1 MEPLRHNPSRRY
13 FLRSMVAGSVMMPA
27 LVSDMMG
34 AEQANQYAPRKTHFS
49 PKARRVIFIN
59 LSGGV
64 SHLDTFDH
72 KPQLYREHG
81 KEIAKGGHTEIQNRP
96 GYERIFLKAPQ
107 WQFKQYGQ
115 CGKEVSSLFPEL
127 ARCVDDIA
135 FINSMYGSNAAHG
148 GALLKLHTG
157 SDNFIRPSMGSWI
170 NYGLGTENRNLPG
183 FVTICPTSLHG
194 GVYNYGSAFLPAAY
208 HGISLGTPGYP
219 NAPVENAQFR
229 FTKNTRLNRDQQS
242 LQLDLLREMNRKQ
255 LDETGPDT
263 ALEGRIHSFELAFRM
278 QRESAEV
285 LNTSRET
292 AATKTLYGID
302 KKESSNFGMQCLLA
316 RRFAERGVRF
326 IQVTHSQD
334 RMPQEQWDQHSNMK
348 FCLERNCAE
357 IDQPVAGLLKDLKSR
372 GMLHD
377 TLVIWGGE
385 FGRTPTAQNTDGRDH
400 NPEGFTMWMAGG
412 GVKGGLRYGATDD
425 YGYYAAENKVH
436 VHDLHATILHLLGLN
451 HERLTYRY
459 GGRDFRLT
467 DVHGEIVHGILA

>member
-1 MEPLRHNPSRRY
+1 
-13 FLRSMVAGSVMMPA
+13 MP
-27 LVSDMMG
+27 
-34 AEQANQYAPRKTHFS
+34 
-49 PKARRVIFIN
+49 
-59 LSGGV
+59 
-64 SHLDTFDH
+64 
-72 KPQLYREHG
+72 
-81 KEIAKGGHTEIQNRP
+81 
-96 GYERIFLKAPQ
+96 
-107 WQFKQYGQ
+107 
-115 CGKEVSSLFPEL
+115 VSSLFPQVST
-127 ARCVDDIA
+127 CVDDIA

-425 YGYYAAENKVH
+425 YGYYAEENKVH